1 MLNFITICMV
11 FGIVGIIMGAI
22 MIGFGEHKLS
32 HCIIFI
38 IVGMILAGLSS
49 TLIVVNDNDFRQRL
63 EHQEF
68 RTVETIIEKVSD
80 DILETQYNKFTIDKS
95 ICKVKDLSH
104 IKNKQIV
111 YIVYIDSLMYDY
123 VIDIQILNKDE

>member
-1 MLNFITICMV
+1 MLSFITICMV

-38 IVGMILAGLSS
+38 IVGIILAGLSS
-49 TLIVVNDNDFRQRL
+49 ALIVVNDNDFKQRL
-63 EHQEF
+63 EHKEF
-68 RTVETIIEKVSD
+68 RTVKTVTEKVSD

-111 YIVYIDSLMYDY
+111 YIVYIDGLMYDY
-123 VIDIQILNKDE
+123 VIDIKIKEED

>member
-1 MLNFITICMV
+1 MLGFITICMV

-111 YIVYIDSLMYDY
+111 YIVYIDGLMYDY
-123 VIDIQILNKDE
+123 VMDIKIKEEK

>member
-1 MLNFITICMV
+1 MLGFITICMV
-11 FGIVGIIMGAI
+11 FGIVGIIMGSI

-49 TLIVVNDNDFRQRL
+49 TLIVMNDDDFRQRL
-63 EHQEF
+63 EHKKF
-68 RTVETIIEKVSD
+68 RTVETIVESRSD
-80 DILETQYNKFTIDKS
+80 NILETQYAKFTIDKS

-104 IKNKQIV
+104 IRNKQIV
-111 YIVYIDSLMYDY
+111 YIVYIDGLMYDY
-123 VIDIQILNKDE
+123 VMDIKIKEED